1 MFKVFPTL
9 RKQVNTKKRVAVVMI
24 ATRFFYIGVRTAR
37 PLYIARPLVM
47 PIQIRV

>member
-9 RKQVNTKKRVAVVMI
+9 RKQVNTKKRVAVRVM
-24 ATRFFYIGVRTAR
+24 AARFFYIGVRTAR